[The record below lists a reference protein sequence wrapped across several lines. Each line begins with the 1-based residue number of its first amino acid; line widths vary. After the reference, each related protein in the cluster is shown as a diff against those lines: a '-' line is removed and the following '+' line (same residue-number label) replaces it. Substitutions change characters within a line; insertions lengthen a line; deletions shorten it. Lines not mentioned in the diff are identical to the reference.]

1 MPTASTLPVLVMI
14 AVLWR
19 CTGGQVLPTVLFL
32 SVFTA
37 ASVVNLGNI
46 GVSPWL
52 FSLIFCLALRLL
64 LKGHGRML
72 LTPGYNKPA
81 VRLFLLF
88 VVWTVLSAACFPL
101 LFTGVLVDHGTTS
114 GPLTWHLSNLAQVL
128 YLLAASAVYLLTV
141 GASAEERA
149 NAQEWFVRGCIV
161 ASLLAFYQLANATVH
176 VPYPSAMLYTNPSYM
191 IYPAYRINGLWR
203 LNSSF
208 CEASEMA
215 AFLLSG
221 SALLGWE
228 LLTTRVR
235 LWRAMSFLL
244 MITALLFTL
253 SSLAYMGL
261 IVLFTLGPLLY
272 AGRVLRHRTLSHRR
286 VIVLL
291 LLVGGLGAFLTL
303 SDAGVGT
310 VTKVLSATLLDKSK
324 TDSYRE
330 RTATHVSALRT
341 LRETAYMG
349 AGWGSIRASGLGY
362 VLLGTVGVPGLL
374 FFVAFYLANYLPFF
388 YPKPSI
394 PRAGEERFVPT
405 LFAVNLILLAMF
417 TAGSEPVTP
426 MLWMLLGVVATA
438 RPLLWPRQQP
448 AFPHMARGPS
458 PATRASPSYRA
469 GTNPGVARGEPSL
482 QPFAGRLG

>member
-37 ASVVNLGNI
+37 ASVVNIGSI

-52 FSLIFCLALRLL
+52 FSLVFALGLRLV
-64 LKGHGRML
+64 LKGHGRMVL
-72 LTPGYNKPA
+72 APGYNKPA
-81 VRLFLLF
+81 MRLFLLF
-88 VVWTVLSAACFPL
+88 VVWTVLSAVCFPL
-101 LFTGVLVDHGTTS
+101 LFTGVFVDHGTTS

-141 GASAEERA
+141 GASAQERA
-149 NAQEWFVRGCIV
+149 NAQEWFVRGCIF
-161 ASLLAFYQLANATVH
+161 ASLLAFYQLANATIH
-176 VPYPSAMLYTNPSYM
+176 VPYPSAMLYSNPSYM

-203 LNSSF
+203 LNSTF

-215 AFLLSG
+215 AFLLAG
-221 SALLGWE
+221 AALLGWE
-228 LLTTRVR
+228 LLTMKVR
-235 LWRAMSFLL
+235 LWRAAAFLL

-261 IVLFTLGPLLY
+261 IVLFTLGPVLY

-286 VIVLL
+286 VVVLL
-291 LLVGGLGAFLTL
+291 LLVGGLGAFVAL

-310 VTKVLSATLLDKSK
+310 VGKVLSATLLDKSK
-324 TDSYRE
+324 SDSYRD

-349 AGWGSIRASGLGY
+349 AGWGSLRASGLGY

-388 YPKPSI
+388 YPQPSV
-394 PRAGEERFVPT
+394 PGAGPDRFIPT
-405 LFAVNLILLAMF
+405 LFAVNLILMAMF

-438 RPLLWPRQQP
+438 RPLLRPRHRP
-448 AFPHMARGPS
+448 ALARMVRGPR
-458 PATRASPSYRA
+458 PGAWVGGRNDFA
-469 GTNPGVARGEPSL
+469 NPLPDRNS
-482 QPFAGRLG
+482 